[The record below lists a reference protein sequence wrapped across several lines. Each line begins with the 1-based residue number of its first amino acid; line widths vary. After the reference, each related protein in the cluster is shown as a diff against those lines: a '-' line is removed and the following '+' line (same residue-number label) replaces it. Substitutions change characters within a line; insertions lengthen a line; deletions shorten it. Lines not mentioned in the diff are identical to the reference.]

1 MHLSTGLILIIIAG
15 LMTQTDIL
23 YSRLRCFLQG
33 EVVSSQCPHWRVDQ
47 ELQGFNMALGCEGGS
62 LMFRYSCDLGAIL
75 ISSVRDI
82 NWASLE
88 RD

>member
-1 MHLSTGLILIIIAG
+1 MRPSTSLILINIAG
-15 LMTQTDIL
+15 LMTQADIL

-33 EVVSSQCPHWRVDQ
+33 EGVSSQCPHGRVDQ
-47 ELQGFNMALGCEGGS
+47 ELQGFNMVLRCEGGS